1 MMSEKLIVFTRYPEP
16 GTTKTRLIPVLGKTG
31 AANLHR
37 LMAQRTIACAL
48 SLEKSRRLS
57 VEIHRAGG
65 SEQLMQDWL
74 GSDIICQNQIDG
86 DLGARMTAA
95 FEKSFNSGVEKT
107 AIIGT
112 DCPDLKAEIMAQ
124 AFEKLS
130 QHDLVLGPAQDG
142 GYYLIGLRR
151 SIPELFAGIHW
162 GTSQVFACTRAI
174 AQKLDL
180 NIAYLPTLA
189 DIDLPEDLLG
199 LDINI
204 LKELKSI

>member
-1 MMSEKLIVFTRYPEP
+1 MPEKLIVFTRYPEP
-16 GTTKTRLIPVLGKTG
+16 GTTKTRLIPVLGKAG

-57 VEIHRAGG
+57 VEIYRAGG
-65 SEQLMQDWL
+65 SQQLMQEWL
-74 GSDIICQNQIDG
+74 GSDISCQNQIDG
-86 DLGARMTAA
+86 DLGVRMTAA

-124 AFEKLS
+124 AFEELS
-130 QHDLVLGPAQDG
+130 QHDVVLGPAADG

-151 SIPELFAGIHW
+151 SIPELFGGINW
-162 GTSQVFACTRAI
+162 GTSEVFACTRAI

-180 NIAYLPTLA
+180 KIAYLPTLA
-189 DIDLPEDLLG
+189 DIDIPEDLLG